1 MAQTQLA
8 ILLTS
13 VALVVIGLYAAIFVD
28 NIIKKIIG
36 ISFIEE
42 GANLFIVAI
51 GYKAGGVVPILMPG
65 MDTSWFASNAAYPLP
80 FGLLEGLEFV
90 SFSTILFKGI
100 MSLSLLVYNLM

>member
-1 MAQTQLA
+1 MAQTQLV

-13 VALVVIGLYAAIFVD
+13 VALIIVGFYAAIFVD

-42 GANLFIVAI
+42 GVNLFIVAI

-65 MDTSWFASNAAYPLP
+65 MDTTWFASNAAYPLP
-80 FGLLEGLEFV
+80 FG
-90 SFSTILFKGI
+90 
-100 MSLSLLVYNLM
+100 